1 MFSFYN
7 RHNNNLYNKLVD
19 LSRNIYFYKKLLLK
33 DNFETRIILIFLH
46 FSIILININSRKT
59 DKFPQK
65 IFDNIFLNIEYHLR
79 EIGHGD
85 VSVNKKMKTLNKIF
99 YDILLKVISKKEK
112 KILINK
118 IVLKNHLSM
127 NVNVK
132 SEYIDKIA
140 LYLENFYDFCF
151 ELDNN
156 SMIEGK
162 INFKY

>member
-1 MFSFYN
+1 
-7 RHNNNLYNKLVD
+7 
-19 LSRNIYFYKKLLLK
+19 
-33 DNFETRIILIFLH
+33 
-46 FSIILININSRKT
+46 
-59 DKFPQK
+59 
-65 IFDNIFLNIEYHLR
+65 
-79 EIGHGD
+79 
-85 VSVNKKMKTLNKIF
+85 MKTLNKIF